1 MKCSD
6 PNEGEAVMVGYR
18 DFLPGQD
25 KVPTWETEGAFQPPP
40 PVQTWGEGLAPPVP
54 PPTAALLVQVA
65 DLVSFHFPIHAV
77 ILLVVDGLECIIYH
91 YGI

>member
-25 KVPTWETEGAFQPPP
+25 KVPTWETEGAFQPPLSKP
-40 PVQTWGEGLAPPVP
+40 GARGWRPLSRRLQ
-54 PPTAALLVQVA
+54 LLY
-65 DLVSFHFPIHAV
+65 SFK
-77 ILLVVDGLECIIYH
+77 
-91 YGI
+91 